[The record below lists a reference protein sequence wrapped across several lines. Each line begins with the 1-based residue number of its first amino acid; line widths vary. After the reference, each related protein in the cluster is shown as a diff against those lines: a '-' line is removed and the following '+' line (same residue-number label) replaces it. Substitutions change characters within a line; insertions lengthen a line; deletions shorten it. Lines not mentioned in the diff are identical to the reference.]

1 MFLYFDNRS
10 IPGMSEAVVK
20 ILCLG
25 NVYLG
30 ILNTPDKNFSVFSRQ
45 DTHEHRGKRDP
56 LIKRPRD

>member
-1 MFLYFDNRS
+1 
-10 IPGMSEAVVK
+10 MSEEVVK

-45 DTHEHRGKRDP
+45 DTHEHKGKRDL
-56 LIKRPRD
+56 LIKRPRDWPVSD